1 MITAA
6 APANIAFW
14 VEGAPAA
21 PFNNSDAAGRC
32 KIERSVV
39 VTTGCTQTCYVGGG
53 RGRDD
58 QVPGRDAVR
67 TGKKPKRG
75 VHAW

>member
-6 APANIAFW
+6 APANIAFL

-39 VTTGCTQTCYVGGG
+39 L
-53 RGRDD
+53 R
-58 QVPGRDAVR
+58 AVCACVVCSA
-67 TGKKPKRG
+67 GKKMTLSFTAAFR
-75 VHAW
+75 ACRSTR

>member
-39 VTTGCTQTCYVGGG
+39 VTSNGLHPNMLHVCWRRQGTG
-53 RGRDD
+53 
-58 QVPGRDAVR
+58 
-67 TGKKPKRG
+67 
-75 VHAW
+75 